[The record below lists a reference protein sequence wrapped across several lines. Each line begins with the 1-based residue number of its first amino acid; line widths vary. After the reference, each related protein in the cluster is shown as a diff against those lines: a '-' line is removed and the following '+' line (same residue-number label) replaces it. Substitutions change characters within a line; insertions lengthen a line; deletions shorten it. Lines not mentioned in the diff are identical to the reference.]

1 MTEIDDR
8 VYLNGAI
15 VEAAEAHVSVF
26 DSGFL
31 HGSGLFETMRA
42 HGGKGVLTGAHIAR
56 LNTSARE
63 IGLNLHL
70 DESAMRDA
78 IAELLDACGL
88 TDARV
93 RLTISTGAADRDAAP
108 EPSPTVLITA
118 APWVPRPEEL
128 YQTGMQV
135 VISELFQNPR
145 SVTCGHKTISYLDRM
160 MSLQKARTARAGES
174 IWFTEVDKQLAEGSI
189 SNIFLVSNDG
199 TIRTPPLMWDKF
211 PQFRLV
217 LPGIARR
224 LVIDSAREM
233 GLSLEEKPLNIR
245 DLLDAREVFL
255 TNVIMGVMP
264 VCRVEQHVIGGGAP
278 GELSG
283 LLRKRIN
290 QILEQPDAA

>member
-1 MTEIDDR
+1 MTELNHVI
-8 VYLNGAI
+8 YLNGQI
-15 VEAAEAHVSVF
+15 VDAESARLSVS

-31 HGSGLFETMRA
+31 HGVGLFETMRA
-42 HGGKGVLTGAHIAR
+42 HGGKGVLTAAHIAR
-56 LNTSARE
+56 LNTSAE
-63 IGLNLHL
+63 AIGLELHL
-70 DESAMRDA
+70 DEAVIREA
-78 IAELLDACGL
+78 IAELLQARGL
-88 TDARV
+88 SDARV
-93 RLTISTGAADRDAAP
+93 RLTISTGPVDPDA
-108 EPSPTVLITA
+108 EPTPTVLITA
-118 APWVPRPEEL
+118 SPWVSRPEEL
-128 YQTGMQV
+128 YQSGMHV

-189 SNIFLVSNDG
+189 SNIFLVSQDG

-233 GLSLEEKPLNIR
+233 GLPLEEKPLHIR

-264 VCRVEQHVIGGGAP
+264 VCRVEQHVIGSGAP

-283 LLRKRIN
+283 LLRRRIH
-290 QILEQPDAA
+290 QILEQSDAQ